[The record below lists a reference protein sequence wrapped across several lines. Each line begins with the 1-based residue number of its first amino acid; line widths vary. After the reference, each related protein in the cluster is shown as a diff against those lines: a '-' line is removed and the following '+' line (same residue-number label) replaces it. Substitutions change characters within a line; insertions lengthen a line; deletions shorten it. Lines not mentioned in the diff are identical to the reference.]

1 MRKEAVD
8 IPIIASLNGVSLGGW
23 TQYAKE
29 IQSAGADAIELNIY
43 YIPANKDQTS
53 GQVEDN
59 FRHPQGRQ
67 GKRHHPGGHELSPF
81 FSSMANMLW
90 RLDQAGADARCSS
103 TGSSS
108 RPGPRT
114 ARCRASPRPL
124 RRDALRLPLRWIAIL
139 HGQLRASLAGTTGI
153 YTGLDA
159 AKMIAA
165 GADIAMVCSALLK
178 NGVPY
183 MRKIVASSK
192 ISCTTRN
199 MSRYAR
205 CAVSEPKIL
214 PRPHSLR
221 NRQLPPHAGATSARR
236 RLWSKNRTAEQ

>member
-1 MRKEAVD
+1 MSISGAKEAVD
-8 IPIIASLNGVSLGGW
+8 IPIIASLNGVSLGGG
-23 TQYAKE
+23 TEYAKE

-59 FRHPQGRQ
+59 YFAILKAVKENVTIPVAM
-67 GKRHHPGGHELSPF
+67 KLSPF

-90 RLDQAGADARCSS
+90 RLDQAGADGLVLFNRFFQ
-103 TGSSS
+103 
-108 RPGPRT
+108 PDLDLEQLEVVPRHGLS
-114 ARCRASPRPL
+114 AP
-124 RRDALRLPLRWIAIL
+124 DALRLPLRWIAIL

-165 GADIAMVCSALLK
+165 VADIAMVCSALLK

-183 MRKIVASSK
+183 MRTIG
-192 ISCTTRN
+192 
-199 MSRYAR
+199 AR
-205 CAVSEPKIL
+205 
-214 PRPHSLR
+214 
-221 NRQLPPHAGATSARR
+221 ARR
-236 RLWSKNRTAEQ
+236 FHAPQGI